1 MRNHLAAGTSANE
14 LIVFLSSIYAFFE
27 TSFQMLNNQWSSR
40 TFIVEEIGRGS
51 VVAPQKIVMGICRS
65 WSRSLRTLDYAEPT
79 LFDRILCP
87 SLNRLSNRKGMSV
100 DDGKSARKGLN
111 ATSGAQFAALP
122 WVKPVVWFARTVVN
136 WRSRSVTNSAISFT
150 GSRTVW
156 NILTWSLSNT
166 ICLKE
171 IKKELN
177 LIWKCAQ
184 RDYLL
189 MHRPSVM

>member
-1 MRNHLAAGTSANE
+1 MRNHLAAGTSTNE

-65 WSRSLRTLDYAEPT
+65 WSRCFRSLDYAEPA

-87 SLNRLSNRKGMSV
+87 SLNRLCFSKKTGMSV
-100 DDGKSARKGLN
+100 DDGKSARKGLI
-111 ATSGAQFAALP
+111 ATCGAQFAALP
-122 WVKPVVWFARTVVN
+122 LVKPVVWFAHAVVN
-136 WRSRSVTNSAISFT
+136 WGCRSVANSAISFT

-156 NILTWSLSNT
+156 NTLTWSLSST

-171 IKKELN
+171 IKK
-177 LIWKCAQ
+177 
-184 RDYLL
+184 RT
-189 MHRPSVM
+189 